1 MINKYVPTH
10 EGNMPIRVLQHN
22 LIYAFENMNQEFLDL
37 VQEVIE
43 RTDLDPGIAYMI
55 EEEKLKSPYVLFNK
69 IFIQESF
76 LSYVWCMSF
85 SLVVLYEDAIV
96 KRSRREILGDQEEEP
111 DMMKIQEAYALWAYG
126 VSLIDNYTEWNK
138 ELFPNPEYYD
148 ERYEDLIPKI
158 NGVYLA
164 AMCFI
169 LAHEFA
175 HLELEH
181 SKTDIPGMDNNE
193 LGIIIEKEADL
204 RALNLVINH
213 KTTINSTGENMGV
226 LVGLCSLLFF
236 KSTTEE
242 KAYPDV
248 DDRIDAVFN
257 FVNPDPMDSMW
268 TIATLAYRLWD
279 NLYGINLEWTEGLDT
294 PKSLYYSIK
303 KQVERS

>member
-1 MINKYVPTH
+1 
-10 EGNMPIRVLQHN
+10 MPIRVLQHN
-22 LIYAFENMNQEFLDL
+22 LIYAFENMNQEFLNL
-37 VQEVIE
+37 TQAVIA
-43 RTDLDPGIAYMI
+43 RTDLDKGIAYII
-55 EEEKLKSPYVLFNK
+55 EEEKVKSPYVLFNK

-76 LSYVWCMSF
+76 LSYVWCISF

-111 DMMKIQEAYALWAYG
+111 DMMKIKEAYALWAYG

-138 ELFPNPEYYD
+138 ELLPNPEYYD

-158 NGVYLA
+158 NSVYLA

-175 HLELEH
+175 HVELEH
-181 SKTDIPGMDNNE
+181 PKTNIPGIDDNE

-213 KTTINSTGENMGV
+213 KTAINSTGENMGV

-279 NLYGINLEWTEGLDT
+279 NLYGINLEWPKGLDT
-294 PKSLYYSIK
+294 PKSLYYAIK
-303 KQVERS
+303 KQVE